1 MSEVVND
8 PEILHVWVSRI
19 KETIEK
25 VMIRATVEQVEVMDP
40 ISLSRR
46 YPTEMPGARH
56 VLNDE

>member
-1 MSEVVND
+1 MND